1 MRRINCYPILYIF
14 SVFIG
19 IIGGI
24 LSGIATGVVNYDDYI
39 HGLHFSFNPYYVTYS
54 IIKTL
59 FFAVIFTSI
68 PAFYGYSV
76 QGGALEVG
84 KASTKAVV
92 DSSIAI
98 LLINVILTKILIV
111 MIRAEGVCKS
121 FDKKQVLFD
130 IVPCSKPGKVN
141 MIIGKSGSGKTVLL
155 KSLIGLHT
163 IDAGKIFYDDR
174 DITVMDSKQLKEIRK
189 ELGVVFQGGALFDSL
204 SVMENVKFPLNLFST
219 MTEKEKVERVLFCL
233 NRVNL
238 ENVEN
243 LYPAELSGG
252 MKKRVAI
259 ARAIVLQPKYL
270 FCDEPNSGLDP
281 LTSIVIDNLLS
292 EITHEYNMTTVI
304 NTHDM
309 NSVFEI
315 GEKVLFIHEGH
326 KEWEGSNE
334 NIMYSD
340 NQALNEFLFHLN

>member
-1 MRRINCYPILYIF
+1 
-14 SVFIG
+14 
-19 IIGGI
+19 
-24 LSGIATGVVNYDDYI
+24 
-39 HGLHFSFNPYYVTYS
+39 
-54 IIKTL
+54 
-59 FFAVIFTSI
+59 
-68 PAFYGYSV
+68 
-76 QGGALEVG
+76 
-84 KASTKAVV
+84 
-92 DSSIAI
+92 
-98 LLINVILTKILIV
+98 

-121 FDKKQVLFD
+121 FDRKQVLFD
-130 IVPCSKPGKVN
+130 INAVFEPGKVN

-163 IDAGKIFYDDR
+163 IDSGKIFYDDR
-174 DITVMDSKQLKEIRK
+174 NITVMDSKQLKEIRK

-315 GEKVLFIHEGH
+315 GEKVLFIHKGH

-334 NIMYSD
+334 NIMFSD
-340 NQALNEFLFHLN
+340 NQALNEFLFSSKLNRMVREKLKRKC